1 MRPTTPGGSSPG
13 GRRRGGGESSPSK
26 RSGGNLFGGDKGDDD
41 PVSRHITA
49 IKPPGP
55 GHPTPGLTIE
65 WVCHVLS
72 RVCVHHTLPAG
83 HKLWSHTEP
92 ASYIVFLLS
101 GQLVTG
107 RGNGWY
113 ERYAEKAAEERAMEL
128 AEEAKLDPAAAIAGR
143 AKNSSRR
150 RSTAR
155 AANPSERPP
164 PPPAPKKSDEPLE
177 ALIHEAGD
185 VLGTDFLLG
194 AKEPLRMTDCSCGF
208 DKEATILVLPL
219 EVLYQ
224 LGLMEPEAMLGVA
237 RLIAIS
243 TPFLPHLSAAAE
255 EWESLARSANRT
267 KQPITLG
274 ASQMAMLKQAQL
286 SLTQTAHGLVSHLSE
301 LHEKGQL
308 ALDDPSNRDWAA
320 YFYPSTAASNAS
332 NAIAAGISASPVA
345 AMASPAY
352 AETTMWPPALPPAS
366 EPLREDPQEDAQQ
379 EQPPSHPPQTAQI
392 SRPASRA
399 SLRQT
404 YSVGSLPGSRPLS
417 GFGSRP
423 LSGHASLPKRPMPV
437 MRTGMGTHEPSGLFV
452 AAYEDEQKLAE
463 RMAAQRPSTPAYSD
477 VAEELTMSKRQE
489 YYYGGPRPS
498 TANPSVTLAEDLR
511 RLQGA
516 TIANRPQTSQNVRP
530 PARPSTPNGFSG
542 MVLSA
547 SMPAL
552 GLTSG
557 LGSGLAVE
565 HAASPVI
572 RYGMETQLGGTN
584 SASAAASEFFRR
596 RDALA
601 SRRQAAHR
609 EEIDRINEGR
619 ASTANAAVHKPPPLE
634 STSAIYGNDDFN
646 LSQATQGERAKAEM
660 RRAAQEQ
667 YYNILADTA
676 IAVDIAMSQ
685 PGPRALVHRERDRRD
700 DALREQREERAAAL
714 AASEERQRAAKYEKF
729 KREAAARARPHTP
742 MMGPSGQLRGHSS
755 SISSIGGQRPHTAAS
770 ALRGSMLDGSEG
782 SGSRPSSPPG
792 GDAALSV
799 SASRASF
806 GQPGRPGAPP
816 PVLSKKKPP
825 PRRSAETQAK
835 RLALRTSAFDQM
847 RRDTHKGL
855 RQVLDRYSDER
866 VDKYRRKMVS
876 LDVKKLTEPGH
887 KDPNREME
895 KMRQRA
901 EALPADDD

>member
-1 MRPTTPGGSSPG
+1 
-13 GRRRGGGESSPSK
+13 
-26 RSGGNLFGGDKGDDD
+26 
-41 PVSRHITA
+41 
-49 IKPPGP
+49 
-55 GHPTPGLTIE
+55 
-65 WVCHVLS
+65 
-72 RVCVHHTLPAG
+72 
-83 HKLWSHTEP
+83 
-92 ASYIVFLLS
+92 
-101 GQLVTG
+101 
-107 RGNGWY
+107 
-113 ERYAEKAAEERAMEL
+113 MEL

-177 ALIHEAGD
+177 ASIHEAGD

-646 LSQATQGERAKAEM
+646 LTSDPRGARKGRDAPGRAGAVLQHPRRHGDRGRHCDVSAGAAGARPQGARSSGRCPARAKGGARRGIGGERGAPARGKVRKVQA
-660 RRAAQEQ
+660 RSCRKGAAAYAHDGPIRAASWS
-667 YYNILADTA
+667 LV
-676 IAVDIAMSQ
+676 VD
-685 PGPRALVHRERDRRD
+685 LVDWRS
-700 DALREQREERAAAL
+700 AAAYG
-714 AASEERQRAAKYEKF
+714 R
-729 KREAAARARPHTP
+729 
-742 MMGPSGQLRGHSS
+742 
-755 SISSIGGQRPHTAAS
+755 I
-770 ALRGSMLDGSEG
+770 GSEG
-782 SGSRPSSPPG
+782 EHAGW
-792 GDAALSV
+792 L
-799 SASRASF
+799 
-806 GQPGRPGAPP
+806 
-816 PVLSKKKPP
+816 
-825 PRRSAETQAK
+825 
-835 RLALRTSAFDQM
+835 
-847 RRDTHKGL
+847 
-855 RQVLDRYSDER
+855 
-866 VDKYRRKMVS
+866 
-876 LDVKKLTEPGH
+876 
-887 KDPNREME
+887 
-895 KMRQRA
+895 
-901 EALPADDD
+901 